1 MGCAQGLPLLAPP
14 VLVLQ
19 FSGARYRR
27 YHDFDRNG
35 TPRTVLVLFGTLQ
48 WLFCAYRAK
57 HEPKT
62 WFWRA
67 VRMFT

>member
-1 MGCAQGLPLLAPP
+1 MGCAQGLPLLAPA

-27 YHDFDRNG
+27 YHDFDGNI
-35 TPRTVLVLFGTLQ
+35 THRTVRLYGV
-48 WLFCAYRAK
+48 WLYCAYRAK

-62 WFWRA
+62 WSWRA